1 VLFVAV
7 LVELL
12 VVAAVLA
19 AVALVAAVE
28 LLEVVPVL
36 DAAVLDAAAVATAAV
51 YWLRSCVT
59 SELALLWNSC
69 RLICPSPL
77 VSMAENSEL
86 TLELLGWL
94 PLAPPVN
101 WSRKLV
107 ISLLL
112 MEPLPFVSMSAN
124 NFSWVWEMFELLLGL

>member
-1 VLFVAV
+1 VVLFAAV

-36 DAAVLDAAAVATAAV
+36 DAAAVAIAAV

-69 RLICPSPL
+69 KLICPSPL
-77 VSMAENSEL
+77 VSMAENREL
-86 TLELLGWL
+86 TLEPLGWL
-94 PLAPPVN
+94 WLLPVPPVN

-112 MEPLPFVSMSAN
+112 MEPLPLVSISAN